1 MIDLYGTST
10 NNHFISVI
18 IIKLDCGFSF
28 HPLPSL
34 VLLVHYSLQCSS
46 KVLISIHYKLDNLI
60 SVAFSRLNKD
70 QQSTKYLND
79 EIEDPAPHK
88 EHTKQQLKMHV
99 AHAQNY
105 EVACNAIINHCFTSY
120 AFWHCFFQAA
130 AVSYAK
136 QVVKLMDSLLMAGKA
151 TVEMNKELNTQ
162 KMRAPLLHK
171 TVIIFTDML
180 LCQHTDLIDGFYILK
195 LLKDDG
201 HNQIN

>member
-1 MIDLYGTST
+1 MM
-10 NNHFISVI
+10 
-18 IIKLDCGFSF
+18 GFGPK
-28 HPLPSL
+28 H
-34 VLLVHYSLQCSS
+34 
-46 KVLISIHYKLDNLI
+46 
-60 SVAFSRLNKD
+60 SRLNKD

>member
-70 QQSTKYLND
+70 QQSNKYLND
-79 EIEDPAPHK
+79 EIEDPATHK

-105 EVACNAIINHCFTSY
+105 EVACNAIINPCFTSY

-171 TVIIFTDML
+171 TVIIFTDIL

>member
-1 MIDLYGTST
+1 MM
-10 NNHFISVI
+10 
-18 IIKLDCGFSF
+18 GFGPK
-28 HPLPSL
+28 H
-34 VLLVHYSLQCSS
+34 
-46 KVLISIHYKLDNLI
+46 
-60 SVAFSRLNKD
+60 SRLNKD
-70 QQSTKYLND
+70 QQSNKYLND
-79 EIEDPAPHK
+79 EIEDPATHK

-105 EVACNAIINHCFTSY
+105 EVACNAIINPCFTSY

-171 TVIIFTDML
+171 TVIIFTDIL